1 MYKQAIYSSQDSERG
16 SPSEIFG
23 FANLCHHASSLN
35 QDIFT
40 QLGTPSNWSKCSFQI
55 YIYIVYIY
63 IQCIYSVPVY
73 IYIYIRQIIKNNFLV
88 PQNFGCPKASTFHCK
103 ASQDTMTSFQL
114 AISLHIKRSVTS
126 YNVAQHLTMQ
136 CIVLQQ
142 SITSH
147 NVV

>member
-16 SPSEIFG
+16 SPSEIFWVRE
-23 FANLCHHASSLN
+23 FVPPCF
-35 QDIFT
+35 FT
-40 QLGTPSNWSKCSFQI
+40 QLGHFHSTRYTIKLVKMFFLDI
-55 YIYIVYIY
+55 YIYSIY
-63 IQCIYSVPVY
+63 IYSVYTVY
-73 IYIYIRQIIKNNFLV
+73 LYTYIYIRQIIKNNFLV